1 MEAEPI
7 MLAVAMRLQEIL
19 DTMEIPK
26 ERKTDIKW
34 LRRNI
39 RINNS
44 NHPDI
49 EEAVEIMKKW
59 GDVVT
64 GEKIILENPDDPYIV
79 DFFRDKDGNYRVA
92 VEASIIP
99 DGNAEEVQKECTRRA
114 NEILLFIENM
124 MKGY

>member
-49 EEAVEIMKKW
+49 DEAVEIMKKW
-59 GDVVT
+59 GEWN
-64 GEKIILENPDDPYIV
+64 G
-79 DFFRDKDGNYRVA
+79 R
-92 VEASIIP
+92 
-99 DGNAEEVQKECTRRA
+99 
-114 NEILLFIENM
+114 
-124 MKGY
+124 